1 MIWAIVITVL
11 ILAIPTLVLVLS
23 ELVGLLGFIP
33 VFVGVCVLLLFVVL
47 PPQIALCTVLLTGGA
62 VWVVRRLMRECA
74 EYTGG
79 SAS

>member
-23 ELVGLLGFIP
+23 EPVGLFGCVP
-33 VFVGVCVLLLFVVL
+33 VLVGVCVLLLFIVS
-47 PPQIALCTVLLTGGA
+47 PPLIALCTVLLTGCA
-62 VWVVRRLMRECA
+62 AWVVRHLMNECA
-74 EYTGG
+74 DYAEG

>member
-23 ELVGLLGFIP
+23 ELVGLFGCVP
-33 VFVGVCVLLLFVVL
+33 VLVGVCVLLMLVVL
-47 PPQIALCTVLLTGGA
+47 PPLIVLCTVLLTGGA

-74 EYTGG
+74 DYAEGDLK
-79 SAS
+79 